1 MDVDGTRTRHGSL
14 TSEERRRR
22 SDAGL
27 CAYCGAVDHQIAT
40 CPRAAH
46 IRQAR
51 GTFPHFTALPTPL
64 AGYQYPPTGYQ
75 YPPGFPYP
83 LGPFLGPWNLLPKPQ
98 TSAPSAG
105 AAAAA
110 ADMPKNSHP
119 SQ

>member
-14 TSEERRRR
+14 TSEERRRK

-27 CAYCGAVDHQIAT
+27 CVYCGAVDHQIAP

-51 GTFPHFTALPTPL
+51 STLPHFLALPAPP
-64 AGYQYPPTGYQ
+64 AGYQYPLAGYA

-83 LGPFLGPWNLLPKPQ
+83 
-98 TSAPSAG
+98 
-105 AAAAA
+105 
-110 ADMPKNSHP
+110 
-119 SQ
+119 